1 MPGADS
7 PLPRASGTTSAEATS
22 AEADEAS
29 TAEPSATATAATA
42 EDGGTEEHTATAH
55 SAAVVPIIVA
65 LAEYGC
71 EDYESYDN

>member
-7 PLPRASGTTSAEATS
+7 PLPRASGTTSAEA
-22 AEADEAS
+22 A
-29 TAEPSATATAATA
+29 TAEPSTTATAATA